1 MGYTEVK
8 IVQDNDGHNYV
19 IPVTR
24 WEEFHKML
32 EEEND
37 EAFNQEFEKYS
48 IGGCPSQVQIFIQ
61 DKDELLNPGEYEIRR
76 SGTTTRAADAAIQT
90 LFKDGFVQVRDPYP
104 HKEADRFLM
113 NLILRRMHSEHSSV
127 FDRLEVDKT
136 RCTIKMI

>member
-32 EEEND
+32 EEDND
-37 EAFNQEFEKYS
+37 ETFNQEFEKYS

-61 DKDELLNPGEYEIRR
+61 DKDKLLNPGEYEIRR

-90 LFKDGFVQVRDPYP
+90 
-104 HKEADRFLM
+104 
-113 NLILRRMHSEHSSV
+113 
-127 FDRLEVDKT
+127 
-136 RCTIKMI
+136 